1 MIEEDAPITPRFDP
15 KPVENFLSPQD
26 DSPSMLTLPRSGK
39 IDMKRVLFQSLEVVA
54 LYETFEQS
62 GFKMLE
68 EIGSGA
74 FGSVWKAKRG
84 NNEFAL
90 KKFNIGRQQGKDG
103 FARELAAQFFIE
115 KHNKDFCE
123 IAAVCGTSA
132 FIVKNASNNHAYI
145 VYPFVIAGDLGLYIE
160 KSASENSK
168 ENLPK
173 PNQFVEQFLQSMQLA
188 KNFLQNIVALH
199 EKKIAHR
206 DIKPEN
212 VLVLR
217 KKKLETIFIDF
228 GSACFFDPSEKFQK
242 ESMLFLDDVEK
253 KIGKFDRD
261 FFCLPIDTTLLY
273 VDPKLAEKTE
283 TDRSK
288 DLDYG
293 KQADI
298 FAAAIVLF
306 ELFLQKRAFTLL
318 KSKNPLDMIQWQPD
332 TKLLLKNH
340 FSNEKIDKAYGRIE
354 ILIDNMLSKNDSIDV
369 YAAQLSNIEKMFLQ
383 NK

>member
-1 MIEEDAPITPRFDP
+1 MIEEDIPITPRFDP
-15 KPVENFLSPQD
+15 VQAENFLSPQN
-26 DSPSMLTLPRSGK
+26 DSPSMLTLPRSNK
-39 IDMKRVLFQSLEVVA
+39 SDSKRVLFQSLETVA
-54 LYETFEQS
+54 LYDNFEQS
-62 GFKMLE
+62 GFIMLE

-84 NNEFAL
+84 DKEFAL

-115 KHNKDFCE
+115 KHNEDFCE

-132 FIVKNASNNHAYI
+132 FIVKNASTNHAYI
-145 VYPFVIAGDLGLYIE
+145 VYPLVIAGDLGIYIE
-160 KSASENSK
+160 NSANAK
-168 ENLPK
+168 ENLPN
-173 PNQFVEQFLQSMQLA
+173 PNQIVEQFLQSMQLA

-228 GSACFFDPSEKFQK
+228 GSACFFDMSEKFQK
-242 ESMLFLDDVEK
+242 KSILFLDDVEK
-253 KIGKFDRD
+253 KIGKFNRN

-273 VDPKLAEKTE
+273 IDPELADETE
-283 TDRSK
+283 TDRIK
-288 DLDYG
+288 DLEYG
-293 KQADI
+293 KKADI

-318 KSKNPLDMIQWQPD
+318 QSKNPLQMIQWQPD
-332 TKLLLKNH
+332 TKLLLKKQ
-340 FSNEKIDKAYGRIE
+340 FSNEKIAKAYGRIA

-369 YAAQLSNIEKMFLQ
+369 YAAQLTNVEKMFLET
-383 NK
+383 K